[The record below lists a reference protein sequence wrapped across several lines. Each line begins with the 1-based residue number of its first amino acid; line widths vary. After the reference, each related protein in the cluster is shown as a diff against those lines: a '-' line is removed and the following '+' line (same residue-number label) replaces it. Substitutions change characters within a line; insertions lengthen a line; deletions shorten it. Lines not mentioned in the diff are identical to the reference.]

1 MKSQLSLIS
10 DIKGRVLY
18 YRVLFLV
25 QRLPLFCIFF
35 IFFILVNQSS
45 RERRRQPKQKRVVNE
60 GSVEREVDDN
70 RPTLEE
76 NGIPVYRKKK
86 QPTKRRSR
94 NGMN

>member
-1 MKSQLSLIS
+1 MLVVKAF
-10 DIKGRVLY
+10 D
-18 YRVLFLV
+18 YRELFLK
-25 QRLPLFCIFF
+25 QRVSRFLHVFYFF
-35 IFFILVNQSS
+35 FTPVNQSS
-45 RERRRQPKQKRVVNE
+45 RERRRQPKQKRAVNE

-76 NGIPVYRKKK
+76 NGIPAYRKKK

>member
-1 MKSQLSLIS
+1 MVRAF
-10 DIKGRVLY
+10 D
-18 YRVLFLV
+18 YRELFLK
-25 QRLPLFCIFF
+25 QRVSPFLHVFF
-35 IFFILVNQSS
+35 FFFTPVNQSS
-45 RERRRQPKQKRVVNE
+45 RERRRQPKQKRAVTE

-76 NGIPVYRKKK
+76 NGIPAYRKKK

>member
-1 MKSQLSLIS
+1 MVKAF
-10 DIKGRVLY
+10 D
-18 YRVLFLV
+18 YRELFLK
-25 QRLPLFCIFF
+25 QRVSRFLHVFYFFCTP
-35 IFFILVNQSS
+35 VNQSS
-45 RERRRQPKQKRVVNE
+45 RERRRQPKQKRAVNE

-76 NGIPVYRKKK
+76 NGIPAYRKKK